1 MPVARRLEGAGM
13 LPPTSA
19 LGRVSPFIDAC
30 HGLPKSRTNEGKKSP
45 QSVLR
50 SSISPQ
56 LKGSNGI
63 FRSLS
68 VTAGAIKV
76 QLKTS

>member
-13 LPPTSA
+13 LPPASA
-19 LGRVSPFIDAC
+19 VSPVLPFINAC
-30 HGLPKSRTNEGKKSP
+30 HGLSKSRANEGQKVLNQSSGP
-45 QSVLR
+45 QSVL
-50 SSISPQ
+50 SSR
-56 LKGSNGI
+56 GSNGI

-68 VTAGAIKV
+68 VTAGTIKV